1 MWRARAYTIDSRDV
15 GFTVTGRRGRDAATM
30 MHTSGP
36 GPQVRERRP
45 KTQRRCL
52 GCDRMILTTC
62 ASRLCRHCLLRAAD
76 LRGGVD
82 EMHLLGALTQS
93 ERGAGDP
100 TL

>member
-1 MWRARAYTIDSRDV
+1 MDSRDV
-15 GFTVTGRRGRDAATM
+15 GFAVTGRTGRDAATM
-30 MHTSGP
+30 THTGGA

-45 KTQRRCL
+45 KSRRRCL
-52 GCDRMILTTC
+52 GCDRMVLTTC

-82 EMHLLGALTQS
+82 EMHLLGTLTQT
-93 ERGAGDP
+93 ERGAVDP